1 MAAKSDVN
9 TVSGSSFVR
18 KIFQHNRFP
27 ISGSRYAGQYYF
39 WLSIVLVGSWYL
51 YLNLSIPFH
60 ADDYS
65 YSMMYG
71 FSRRLESLRDAII
84 SGRNLYQTWGG
95 RIVAAGIGQLALLGK
110 WQTTV
115 FRFLNTCVFL
125 GLNLLLVDFGRSR
138 YWGGS
143 NSTAASINDGRS
155 DYGRPR
161 WMLFLISF
169 YLFWLF
175 VRTLGETTLWLMGSV
190 NYLWILFFILLF
202 LRLSITLYTRNSF
215 PILILHVLMGF
226 FAGCGYESTS
236 LTGLIFFL
244 ILFFRQEKGFRRIS
258 WQMPGFLAYLA
269 GYILLL
275 VAPGNIIR
283 AEYIGVDETFFSLLV
298 NNIPHYVKLHIFSW
312 EILLL
317 LLVLV
322 LVALKKLG
330 RIDWTTWV
338 FIGAGFFN
346 NGLMLVS
353 PTLPMRSSFA
363 SSAFFICAIL
373 SLLSNP
379 SLVTRRVLVW
389 ILIAFSAISIV
400 LAFSDGI
407 SYWEWRVLDKERKSI
422 ARAALENDETT
433 VEWPL
438 PSMRFNQRVFERDI
452 KGSSSYWVN
461 EAVANYYGFDAV
473 FGKEPGL
480 EYYYE
485 SEPWLSANRDL
496 GDVKLIDIS
505 KYCDARRCFLYF
517 RLSANKGSDVNWD
530 NLSFRL
536 TYTYAGALHQRI
548 IGLLPDKFF
557 RNLGAKGI
565 IMTPPHRAE
574 DSYIFVYA
582 IPKEHSAIN
591 RIEFSVESGSE
602 TYRWSKK

>member
-9 TVSGSSFVR
+9 TVPGNSFVR

-39 WLSIVLVGSWYL
+39 WLSIVLVDSWYL
-51 YLNLSIPFH
+51 YLNLCIPLY
-60 ADDYS
+60 ADDYR
-65 YSMMYG
+65 YSLVFG
-71 FSRRLESLRDAII
+71 TSRHLESLTDVII

-143 NSTAASINDGRS
+143 NSTAASINGGRS

-190 NYLWILFFILLF
+190 NYLWILFFYSTTPETFHNAIYQKQFSNLD
-202 LRLSITLYTRNSF
+202 
-215 PILILHVLMGF
+215 
-226 FAGCGYESTS
+226 FACIDGIFCRVWVRVH
-236 LTGLIFFL
+236 LTYGPDIFL

-258 WQMPGFLAYLA
+258 WQIPGFLAYLA
-269 GYILLL
+269 GYILL
-275 VAPGNIIR
+275 VAAPGNTIR
-283 AEYIGVDETFFSLLV
+283 AEYFGVDGTFFSLLV

-363 SSAFFICAIL
+363 SSAFFICSIL

-422 ARAALENDETT
+422 ARAALENDESTA
-433 VEWPL
+433 EWPL

-517 RLSANKGSDVNWD
+517 RLSANKGLDVNWD
-530 NLSFRL
+530 NLSFRFY
-536 TYTYAGALHQRI
+536 YTYSGSLHKRI

-557 RNLGAKGI
+557 RSLGAKGI

-602 TYRWSKK
+602 TYKWPKK